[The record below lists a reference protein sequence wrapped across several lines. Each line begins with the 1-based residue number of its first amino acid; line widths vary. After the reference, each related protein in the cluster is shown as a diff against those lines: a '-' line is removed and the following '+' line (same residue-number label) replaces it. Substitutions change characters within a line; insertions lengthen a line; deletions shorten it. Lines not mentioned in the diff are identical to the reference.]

1 MCAIYLGIF
10 VTNGGY
16 HYEEEVE
23 SNWFSPMLA
32 TKTSRRM
39 AENGG
44 ESRSSHAWLTA
55 ANDVD
60 WAAWK
65 SCRPILAIS
74 TPMDWLMPL
83 FEGYHCQSH
92 HMVMN
97 RREEREVS
105 KRERE
110 REIRKKGLRWER
122 ERGETSEGRL
132 PFGLAGASLHHCREV
147 QRNSQA
153 GELKQGDVKG
163 GRSPSLL
170 LWLATMAQ
178 SDMFNFF

>member
-1 MCAIYLGIF
+1 MCAIDLGIF

-110 REIRKKGLRWER
+110 RNKKERAEVRKRKRWDKWRKAAVWSCRSFVTPLPWSAEKQPSWGAQARRR
-122 ERGETSEGRL
+122 EGGKVSFTPLMVG
-132 PFGLAGASLHHCREV
+132 HHGPIGYV
-147 QRNSQA
+147 
-153 GELKQGDVKG
+153 
-163 GRSPSLL
+163 
-170 LWLATMAQ
+170 
-178 SDMFNFF
+178 